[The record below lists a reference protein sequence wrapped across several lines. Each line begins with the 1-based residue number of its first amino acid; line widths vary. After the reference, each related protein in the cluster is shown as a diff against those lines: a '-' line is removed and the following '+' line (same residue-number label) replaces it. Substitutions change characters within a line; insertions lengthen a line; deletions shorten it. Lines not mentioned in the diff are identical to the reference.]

1 MRPFVAVLVFF
12 CVRAD
17 PALAQQ
23 AYAGVLL
30 EYLTGDA
37 GAAVEKVRKL
47 DRSEILAGVYA
58 FNTTRAR
65 MVLPGAAALH
75 TEAALRQSAGGT
87 PGTVF
92 DLHIATALV
101 EFGEGL
107 KLKSNS
113 QYSISPATAAPVSA
127 EFRRLWY
134 CAVIEVLLDNGK
146 AQAAD
151 AYLAHALALFPA
163 NAEIQLLAGISE
175 EMRASPRISNLS
187 AGDRRDES
195 KRAETHYRRVLA
207 INPDRLEARLRL
219 GRLLQQRNAL
229 TEARAMLTPLVE
241 TPDARIAYL
250 AQLFLGGIEDATGKA
265 DAAAALYDGAAAL
278 IPNAQTARLAA
289 SELRHRRGERQAAAD
304 AVPAAAG
311 DTNTF
316 DPWWTYVFGEYWRRD
331 LLLDALRKLRRA

>member
-1 MRPFVAVLVFF
+1 MRPFVALLVLF

-17 PALAQQ
+17 AALAQQ

-37 GAAVEKVRKL
+37 DAAVEKVRKL
-47 DRSEILAGVYA
+47 DRSEILAGLYA
-58 FNTTRAR
+58 FNTTRSR

-75 TEAALRQSAGGT
+75 TEAALRQSLAGT

-92 DLHIATALV
+92 DLQIATALV
-101 EFGEGL
+101 EFGEGV

-113 QYSISPATAAPVSA
+113 QYSIKPVAAAPVSA

-146 AQAAD
+146 AQFAD
-151 AYLAHALALFPA
+151 AYLGHAQALFPA

-195 KRAETHYRRVLA
+195 KRAEAHYRRVLA

-219 GRLLQQRNAL
+219 GRVLQQRNAM

-265 DAAAALYDGAAAL
+265 DAAAALYDRAAAL

-311 DTNTF
+311 DANTF

-331 LLLDALRKLRRA
+331 LLLDALRKLRRV